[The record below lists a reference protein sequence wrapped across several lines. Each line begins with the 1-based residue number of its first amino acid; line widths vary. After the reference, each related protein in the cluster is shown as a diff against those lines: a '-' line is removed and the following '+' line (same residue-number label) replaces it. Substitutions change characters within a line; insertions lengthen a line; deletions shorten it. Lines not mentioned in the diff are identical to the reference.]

1 MADQFGQAPLV
12 SPLAQ
17 YFKTCAVATRPLLRA
32 PHNLG
37 LVRTLHHSLAGA
49 RVLSLSSV
57 GRQGPFMMADDS
69 TGAALLFA
77 AAQDNLLDIVA
88 EENSVPRPVE
98 AGKASSTTIETE
110 TFGIN
115 V

>member
-57 GRQGPFMMADDS
+57 RHQSPFVMAEDAA
-69 TGAALLFA
+69 GAALIFA
-77 AAQDNLLDIVA
+77 ATWGNLLEILTV
-88 EENSVPRPVE
+88 ENCVPRLVE
-98 AGKASSTTIETE
+98 PGEAPSMTVAQE
-110 TFGIN
+110 TFG
-115 V
+115 VTV